1 MEQRKQPVP
10 QDIALAS
17 DIFDKFCSSS
27 TLKGILGHHRQL
39 CELLHIKPTFF
50 PHFYP
55 KLKVR
60 FLSHHSI
67 FPCQETRPVLE
78 EGAYV
83 RVMAVLVVA
92 WNCRQERTVTGSF
105 VL

>member
-1 MEQRKQPVP
+1 MEHRRQPVP

-17 DIFDKFCSSS
+17 DVFDQFCNSS

-39 CELLHIKPTFF
+39 CELLRIKPTVF

-60 FLSHHSI
+60 FLSCQFIFISI
-67 FPCQETRPVLE
+67 WTDCLFAQRRC
-78 EGAYV
+78 AWS
-83 RVMAVLVVA
+83 VV
-92 WNCRQERTVTGSF
+92 
-105 VL
+105 